1 MRSGRI
7 VVLAVVVL
15 ACAIA
20 FLFRLDGTPTDPRTE
35 STSSDSTPSDTAPG
49 PSEEAAATVRE
60 SAGSGGSASVTPGE
74 RGRIVGRVVDLEGAP
89 LSDIA
94 LRASDFPQQSG
105 SERHTVETRSDA
117 NGQFHFE
124 DLVAGKHYEVV
135 MGEIALGVSSYGM
148 LGRSR
153 GGLVPR
159 NAELDLGEIPLV
171 EALRVRGV
179 VVDLADEPIEGAVVD
194 PERPGLRASNPTGRD
209 GRFEVDIIPG
219 EDVVLTPRKPG
230 YVAESRSSDLV
241 IVRPGESVADRTLRM
256 RGTRPLRGWVVD
268 QKGRPIVGATVE
280 IDTLMV
286 HYAAETYD
294 LQQNTRV
301 TKTRTDSA
309 GRFDG
314 FVPLERGAR
323 ITVTAPTRESRNIDI
338 AGDVEDCRIE
348 IQLDPVLRVRCI
360 DGSTGAVLVPRA
372 LTPVAAVR
380 ELSSL
385 VGSRARQDF
394 AIDADGAAR
403 VPLRTSVGSPARIAA
418 WVDGYLLALSEPI
431 ERTADGEAKPDAI
444 VISMQRGGQVEG
456 RVVEFDGSPARAVRI
471 VAKRHPAAAN
481 EPPIELGVCGSDGE
495 FRISSLAP
503 GRYEIF
509 GLRGEE
515 ATPAT
520 SLVEIAASSSPGSLE
535 LRFAPSGTIV
545 GLVHDAGVP
554 LPDVRIRSVAV
565 DGRERRIATSDA
577 KGRFVV
583 EGIPAGEIA
592 LVIGTAN
599 DSDRGAAHAT
609 PTRVVVVPGQSVS
622 AELDLQNTDFAVI
635 HGRIGQARRS
645 LSGCRV
651 SAASNSGATNADVI
665 QGEVLLAPIPPGT
678 IHLSL
683 DLPHTPEPIDLLDL
697 TLAPKE
703 RKTLDL
709 TIELGSIRGVVHE
722 PGATGSG
729 HSSTKVNPDEGRL
742 EVKLFEFDAGR
753 STESREPVGRKVA
766 SRTPDESQAFRFS
779 AVPPGTYLIVA
790 SRGRGKELRRE
801 QRVVRV
807 IADSELEVTID
818 LLPAGSLALRSN
830 AAFDDRFDRTRL
842 HLSLERADGFR
853 VAGNAE
859 RASPTELFT
868 LPGISPGMYRVTVR
882 DTQGGDAET
891 LATFDVVVSSGV
903 TTELK
908 LPTPR

>member
-1 MRSGRI
+1 M
-7 VVLAVVVL
+7 
-15 ACAIA
+15 
-20 FLFRLDGTPTDPRTE
+20 
-35 STSSDSTPSDTAPG
+35 
-49 PSEEAAATVRE
+49 
-60 SAGSGGSASVTPGE
+60 
-74 RGRIVGRVVDLEGAP
+74 
-89 LSDIA
+89 
-94 LRASDFPQQSG
+94 
-105 SERHTVETRSDA
+105 
-117 NGQFHFE
+117 
-124 DLVAGKHYEVV
+124 
-135 MGEIALGVSSYGM
+135 
-148 LGRSR
+148 
-153 GGLVPR
+153 
-159 NAELDLGEIPLV
+159 
-171 EALRVRGV
+171 RGV
-179 VVDLADEPIEGAVVD
+179 VVDLADEPIVGAVVD
-194 PERPGLRASNPTGRD
+194 PERPGLLASNPTGRD

-219 EDVVLTPRKPG
+219 EDVVRTPRKPG

-385 VGSRARQDF
+385 VGSRARQDI

-599 DSDRGAAHAT
+599 DSDRGAAHFVPWPRHGDSPRT
-609 PTRVVVVPGQSVS
+609 KSHPSHRRFRVGSHHRPAACG
-622 AELDLQNTDFAVI
+622 FARPAI
-635 HGRIGQARRS
+635 
-645 LSGCRV
+645 
-651 SAASNSGATNADVI
+651 
-665 QGEVLLAPIPPGT
+665 
-678 IHLSL
+678 
-683 DLPHTPEPIDLLDL
+683 
-697 TLAPKE
+697 E
-703 RKTLDL
+703 R
-709 TIELGSIRGVVHE
+709 G
-722 PGATGSG
+722 
-729 HSSTKVNPDEGRL
+729 
-742 EVKLFEFDAGR
+742 
-753 STESREPVGRKVA
+753 
-766 SRTPDESQAFRFS
+766 
-779 AVPPGTYLIVA
+779 
-790 SRGRGKELRRE
+790 LRRPIRPNE
-801 QRVVRV
+801 T
-807 IADSELEVTID
+807 S
-818 LLPAGSLALRSN
+818 PLA
-830 AAFDDRFDRTRL
+830 RTSGWISRRRQCR
-842 HLSLERADGFR
+842 EGVADGA
-853 VAGNAE
+853 VHAAGDLARDVPSHGARYSGRRRRDSRDVRCRRE
-859 RASPTELFT
+859 FGSDDGARAA
-868 LPGISPGMYRVTVR
+868 
-882 DTQGGDAET
+882 DA
-891 LATFDVVVSSGV
+891 AMRQSSSW
-903 TTELK
+903 LK
-908 LPTPR
+908 FS